1 MNVLIIGDD
10 RAMLLMGLKLADK
23 ECDRLRTAQERLQVE
38 DLNVRGLQALFG
50 KIKVELKDAKRQDY
64 DWDFTTRR
72 AAGVALL
79 YYRKKVTSQ
88 REGDEKVLI
97 SPKSAVQKLGEIVGL
112 LEALS
117 GQETLFTRSTA
128 WASEKPK
135 EKPMEGGANAAKL
148 KAQQMEIP
156 DGSTPDAD
164 PVQPKVK
171 SRKRLQHRPAPGKK
185 KP

>member
-1 MNVLIIGDD
+1 MNVRIIGDD

-23 ECDRLRTAQERLQVE
+23 ECDRVRNAQERLQVE
-38 DLNVRGLQALFG
+38 DLNLRAMQALLT
-50 KIKVELKDAKRQDY
+50 KIKVELKDAKRSDY

-79 YYRKKVTSQ
+79 FYKSKVTKQ

-97 SPKSAVQKLGEIVGL
+97 SPKSAVQKLGDVTGL

-117 GQETLFTRSTA
+117 GQETLFTRSVE
-128 WASEKPK
+128 WASQKPK
-135 EKPMEGGANAAKL
+135 EKPIEGGANAAKL

-164 PVQPKVK
+164 PVQPKP
-171 SRKRLQHRPAPGKK
+171 RRGRLQHRPAPGKK